1 MTKEEQILCK
11 HLLDLAQNAYQRDCT
26 VFSNFLNLNEQDV
39 FLSIVDQLPPV
50 TYVLDGGYP
59 LAERKQVYFSPIGAG
74 LFAQAPLY
82 YQSSEQEG
90 RNLFLDVVEIQ
101 PRSAKFAETLTH
113 RDYLGAILNL
123 GIIRGKL
130 GDLILEENSCKVICM
145 EEISDYIVTNLE
157 RVRHTSIQCK
167 KIPMQAFEYIPK
179 QKEVRGS
186 IASERLD
193 AVIGL
198 AFRTSRTKMT
208 GLIAGEKV
216 FVNGKMITSNSYLL
230 KEGDIVSV
238 RGFGKFSYYGREKQT
253 KKGRYFVKLGVYE

>member
-11 HLLDLAQNAYQRDCT
+11 HLLDLAQNAYQRDNT

-59 LAERKQVYFSPIGAG
+59 LAERKQVYFLPIGAG

-82 YQSSEQEG
+82 YQAYEEEVG
-90 RNLFLDVVEIQ
+90 NPFLNVVEIQ
-101 PRSAKFAETLTH
+101 PRSVKFAESLTH

-123 GIIRGKL
+123 GIVRGKL

-145 EEISDYIVTNLE
+145 EEISDYIVNNLE
-157 RVRHTSIQCK
+157 RVRHTPVRCE
-167 KIPMQAFEYIPK
+167 KIPMQAFEYVPK
-179 QKEVRGS
+179 QKEIRGS

-193 AVIGL
+193 AMIGL

-216 FVNGKMITSNSYLL
+216 FVNGKMITSNSYTL

-238 RGFGKFSYYGREKQT
+238 RGFGKFSYYGKENQT
-253 KKGRYFVKLGVYE
+253 KKGRYFVRLGVYE